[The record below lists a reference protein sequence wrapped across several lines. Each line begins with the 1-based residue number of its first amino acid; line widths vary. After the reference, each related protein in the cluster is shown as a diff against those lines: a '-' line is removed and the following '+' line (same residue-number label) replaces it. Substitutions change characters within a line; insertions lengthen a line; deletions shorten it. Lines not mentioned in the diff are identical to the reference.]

1 MENTKGTFD
10 GMEING
16 HQVLTIDEL
25 PTNLYDKLLGN
36 CDINN
41 VPQEVMKFIEKIEKK
56 TKIVCDNLIE
66 NYKIIPID
74 KDGNCFFQAVANAL
88 NIPMQKVRE
97 QMAKQLTQPLVDVR
111 NEFETTN
118 KTLKQYED
126 DLLKNNTF
134 VSDYDV
140 EQLFPIAFPGI
151 GLIILNINDN
161 SSGCDITCSS
171 NLLENKN
178 RYIILLLQH
187 DLNGDAHYDLISID
201 SKLVLPRGELSDKLV
216 KHVHNQC
223 KTIHLDKENEKTV
236 EEIHPILSNQDK
248 ANPIGKEKPVNID
261 TIPSNQ
267 DKANPIGK
275 EKPVNI
281 DTILSNQDK
290 ANPIGK
296 EKPVNIDT
304 IQDKANPIGKEKP
317 INIDTAIKKD
327 EIKQMLKNK
336 GYTGLLPKY
345 KNELIDIYNK
355 LYAES
360 PKKTNDV
367 DEPMKPL
374 EKMTLQ
380 EIQTELQKK
389 NITKYLPRTKTEL
402 IKLYNADRCDPL
414 NDTWCSDDKI
424 CDLRN
429 NVCMDKSDIKPT
441 KNTSILF
448 ETMNDHQIAGT
459 SANLFQLKHAIKN
472 KKTTEPISLTIP
484 QSVENGVIK
493 VASISELKQQLLDIV
508 HQNTFYKLISEL
520 V

>member
-161 SSGCDITCSS
+161 SSGCDITCIS

-261 TIPSNQ
+261 TIQ

-275 EKPVNI
+275 GKPI
-281 DTILSNQDK
+281 
-290 ANPIGK
+290 
-296 EKPVNIDT
+296 NIDT

>member
-248 ANPIGKEKPVNID
+248 ANPIGKEKP
-261 TIPSNQ
+261 
-267 DKANPIGK
+267 
-275 EKPVNI
+275 
-281 DTILSNQDK
+281 
-290 ANPIGK
+290 
-296 EKPVNIDT
+296 
-304 IQDKANPIGKEKP
+304 